1 MENSLVHFTAVL
13 LLSLAAAWLLCRL
26 RPIRLPANVRAWRE
40 LDTDALR
47 SNAQNPERRP
57 LVPACSPDGSGQ
69 GGRLRPRSCARCPH
83 PAAGTVC
90 GTLPWPVLQRASPC
104 AGRGIRGDILILGW
118 TRPRAGRRFSPRW
131 RLTQTVV
138 SAEHGRELARQGI
151 PDSGPSGTGYRHA
164 PDWHPCGG
172 TAAAPGRIV
181 APWRAAGDRG
191 SFSHLCVSDDLSGES
206 CAFHP
211 TAGPPDSAMPL
222 TG

>member
-1 MENSLVHFTAVL
+1 MSAPGGNWIRTRCAATRRILKGGRWSRPAALMAVVKADAYGHGAVRVARILQRGRCAVL
-13 LLSLAAAWLLCRL
+13 CRGLSCR
-26 RPIRLPANVRAWRE
+26 
-40 LDTDALR
+40 
-47 SNAQNPERRP
+47 
-57 LVPACSPDGSGQ
+57 G
-69 GGRLRPRSCARCPH
+69 
-83 PAAGTVC
+83 
-90 GTLPWPVLQRASPC
+90 ASPC